1 MSLEGVPRVL
11 EGSFDYKKFEEFVKK
26 NDEKGW
32 EEVNSLKPNEQ
43 NKEFL
48 NNEIHAIN
56 YLKENR
62 LNLNF
67 RQVFG

>member
-1 MSLEGVPRVL
+1 LSLEGVPRVL